1 MNVLVTG
8 ASGFLGG
15 HLCDAFKS
23 EQNVQLTAC
32 SRKGRSATLGTLFK
46 ITSIDS
52 KTNWSRALEGQD
64 VVVHVAARA
73 HIMRDEVDNPLAE
86 YQKVNVDGTLNLA
99 RQASLAG
106 VARFI
111 FISSIKVNG
120 ERTLL
125 DRPFKPDDRPSPEDA
140 YGISKYQAEAG
151 LIELAKKSGME
162 VVIIRPPLVYGPGV
176 KANFKSMVS
185 WVRKGIPLPFG
196 MVDNKRSFIAID
208 NLVDFILLCSD
219 RAKSPKAANQIFLIS
234 DGEDV
239 SITTLLRK
247 IAKAYGAR
255 SRLVPVPVSFMRTL
269 AKLLRKSDMADRL
282 FGDLQADSSKARE
295 LLGWRP
301 VITMDEQLNKM
312 AEFDNVVEKL

>member
-52 KTNWSRALEGQD
+52 KTNWSRALEGQH

-140 YGISKYQAEAG
+140 YGVSKYQAEAG
-151 LIELAKKSGME
+151 LIELAKKSRME
-162 VVIIRPPLVYGPGV
+162 VVIIRPPLIYGPNV
-176 KANFKSMVS
+176 KANFASMLNLVN
-185 WVRKGIPLPFG
+185 KGIPLPFG
-196 MVDNKRSFIAID
+196 MVNNKRSLVAIE

-219 RAKSPKAANQIFLIS
+219 RSRSPNAANQIFLIS
-234 DGEDV
+234 DDEDI
-239 SITTLLRK
+239 STSGLLRRV
-247 IAKAYGAR
+247 ARAYGVR
-255 SRLVPVPVSFMRTL
+255 SCLLPVPVFIIRL
-269 AKLLRKSDMADRL
+269 ASKLLGKNDLANRL
-282 FGDLQADSSKARE
+282 LANLQVDSSKARE
-295 LLGWRP
+295 LLGWKP
-301 VITMDEQLNKM
+301 FVTLDEQLRKM
-312 AEFDNVVEKL
+312 AEFDKGKGRL